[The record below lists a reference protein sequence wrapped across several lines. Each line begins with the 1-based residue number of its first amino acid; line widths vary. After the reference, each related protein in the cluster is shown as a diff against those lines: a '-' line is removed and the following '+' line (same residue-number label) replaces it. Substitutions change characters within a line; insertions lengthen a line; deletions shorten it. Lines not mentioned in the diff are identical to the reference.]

1 MSLLSDQQR
10 AQIAERLA
18 DLVHPIALVLYVQ
31 SLDCETCD
39 DTKRLLEDVASI
51 SPLIRFEEKN
61 LVLDR
66 EAAEAHRV
74 TRAPSVVLLGDQ
86 DGVAVDYGIRFEG
99 APVGY
104 EFAALLDAMITVSR
118 REPDLS
124 EETLAQLAALP
135 APVHFQVF
143 STPT

>member
-10 AQIAERLA
+10 TQIAERLA

-31 SLDCETCD
+31 SLDCDTCD
-39 DTKRLLEDVASI
+39 ETRRLLEDVASI

-74 TRAPSVVLLGDQ
+74 TRAPAVVLLGEE
-86 DGVAVDYGIRFEG
+86 DGAPVDYGIRFEG

-104 EFAALLDAMITVSR
+104 EFAAFLDAMLTVSR
-118 REPDLS
+118 REPDLA
-124 EETLAQLAALP
+124 EESLARLATLT